1 MNAQVQ
7 AQMNGQVYEQNFNH
21 ILTIE
26 LKIKIDNYYRQYQNN
41 KNSNFHYF
49 KIGDS
54 SYCLECKPGFKVEL
68 KDIG

>member
-1 MNAQVQ
+1 MNAQAQ
-7 AQMNGQVYEQNFNH
+7 AQMNGQVWEQVFNN

-26 LKIKIDNYYRQYQNN
+26 LKKEIDNYYRQYQHN

-49 KIGDS
+49 NNGDS